1 MLLSAGD
8 RLGWDRPGVAAV
20 IERRLADEYDAV
32 TDVGVSCNKSPTEG
46 GVPGQ
51 VKLQ

>member
-46 GVPGQ
+46 GVAGQ